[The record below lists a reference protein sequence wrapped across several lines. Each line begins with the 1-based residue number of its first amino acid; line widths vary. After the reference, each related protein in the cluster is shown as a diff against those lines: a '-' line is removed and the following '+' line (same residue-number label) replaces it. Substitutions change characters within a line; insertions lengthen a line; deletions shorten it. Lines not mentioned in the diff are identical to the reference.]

1 MVRHMASVCV
11 VLAATFILP
20 PGAVTAEAGQATEEF
35 DYAYGADLKR
45 VKATATPKDDLE
57 LAARLVALAKGETA
71 KPESLAVLCEKAYEL
86 AMVHPDGYA
95 TAAQAMELEA
105 AKVPANAAAC
115 GQRRLDI
122 LQRVYDSSRGPQR
135 AKAGETLTDA
145 LLSLAD
151 RQVAAAEIPEAV
163 ALCKRAFVVAR
174 VIGSAKKDA
183 VEERLK
189 QLGQMAKTSAEADAL
204 KKQLEKD
211 PANTAL
217 RGKLVRLLLVDLD
230 NPAEAAQCLEGVS
243 DAPLLKY
250 VPAAAK
256 PIDEVPEMA
265 CPELGDWYADLGR
278 SATAPAKPA
287 MLARAVAYYERF
299 LLLHTDEDL
308 LRGKVAAAMKKTA
321 EDLWRARGE
330 PWVDLLALVDPVKD
344 SLKGTWQRQGSALV
358 SPNRGACITCQM
370 PAAIEGSYELQVRLV
385 RLDGDAPNIFLP
397 VQKRS
402 VQLII
407 CGYPERIGGL
417 TVIGGKPLPDN
428 PTLVPGIM
436 TPAGRECL
444 LAVKVI
450 LLGASAEINATL
462 DGKPFVTWQGPVAA
476 LAPSD
481 AWPTPTARCVAVGC
495 WWSTAKFTAVRLRP
509 MTGTAKPLR

>member
-1 MVRHMASVCV
+1 
-11 VLAATFILP
+11 LAATFTLP
-20 PGAVTAEAGQATEEF
+20 PGPGAAEASQATEEF
-35 DYAYGADLKR
+35 DSAYGADVKR
-45 VKATATPKDDLE
+45 VRATATPKDDIE
-57 LAARLVALAKGETA
+57 LAARLVALAKSETA
-71 KPESLAVLCEKAYEL
+71 KPESLAVLCENAYEL

-122 LQRVYDSSRGPQR
+122 LQKVYDSSRGPQR
-135 AKAGETLTDA
+135 AKAGEALTDA
-145 LLSLAD
+145 LLSRAD
-151 RQVAAAEIPEAV
+151 LQVAAAEIPEAV

-174 VIGSAKKDA
+174 VIGSAKKDV

-217 RGKLVRLLLVDLD
+217 REKLVRLLLVGLG
-230 NPAEAAQCLEGVS
+230 NPAEAAKCLEGVS

-256 PIDEVPEMA
+256 PVDEAPEMA
-265 CPELGDWYADLGR
+265 CPELGDWYVDLGR
-278 SATAPAKPA
+278 SAAAAAKPA
-287 MLARAVAYYERF
+287 VLARAVAYYGRF

-308 LRGKVAAAMKKTA
+308 LRGKVVAALKKTG
-321 EDLWRARGE
+321 EDLWQARGE

-344 SLKGTWQRQGSALV
+344 SLKGAWQRQGSALV
-358 SPNRGACITCQM
+358 SPDRGACMTCQM
-370 PAAIEGSYELQVRLV
+370 PAAIEGSYELQIRLV
-385 RLDGDAPNIFLP
+385 RLGGDAPNVFLP

-402 VQLII
+402 VQLIV

-417 TVIGGKPLPDN
+417 TAIGGKQLPDN
-428 PTLVPGIM
+428 PTLVPGVM
-436 TPAGRECL
+436 TQAGRECL
-444 LAVKVI
+444 LTVKVT

-462 DGKPFVTWQGPVAA
+462 DGKPFVSWQGPVAA
-476 LAPSD
+476 LSLSD
-481 AWPTPTARCVAVGC
+481 AWPAPTAPCVAVGC
-495 WWSTAKFTAVRLRP
+495 WWSTAKLTAVRLKAI
-509 MTGTAKPLR
+509 TGTAKPLR